1 MGYSSRNRAFP
12 SFLVSLL
19 LLLVSGGIVYLL
31 AVLPG
36 EEGFLAWFTAFG
48 EFICKYDVILIGI
61 LVVVNVVELGDMI
74 IFAKRDEYIDRH
86 FEYIHSKNLSMLL
99 FFKHYFSSLT
109 CRGPLIFAV
118 EEQGSAIP
126 RIIITLVS
134 SVVKFVFWI
143 ISLSATVGMILYPAV
158 YDFSLAEGADYSFT
172 TMVLLLFLNCAVFV
186 YALYRILPLHEVR
199 EYTTITYY
207 TDGSST
213 KSRGSSSNI
222 IAILIL
228 SGILYLFYT
237 GYYGIQL
244 SHKICRTIE
253 TFRFGNYI
261 DGSYSDISIMDYYDQ

>member
-1 MGYSSRNRAFP
+1 MGYSSRTRAFP
-12 SFLVSLL
+12 SILVSLL
-19 LLLVSGGIVYLL
+19 LLALSGGIVYLL
-31 AVLPG
+31 AVVPG

-61 LVVVNVVELGDMI
+61 LVVVNLVELADMI
-74 IFAKRDEYIDRH
+74 IFAKRDEYINRH
-86 FEYIHSKNLSMLL
+86 FEYVHSKNLSMLL
-99 FFKHYFSSLT
+99 FFKHYFSGLT

-143 ISLSATVGMILYPAV
+143 ISLSATVGMILYPSV
-158 YDFSLAEGADYSFT
+158 YDFSMAEGADYSFT

-199 EYTTITYY
+199 EYTVINYY
-207 TDGSST
+207 SDGSRST
-213 KSRGSSSNI
+213 STETSSNLF
-222 IAILIL
+222 AILFL
-228 SGILYLFYT
+228 TGFLYLFYT

-253 TFRFGNYI
+253 TLRFGSYI
-261 DGSYSDISIMDYYDQ
+261 DGSYSDISIMDYYDE